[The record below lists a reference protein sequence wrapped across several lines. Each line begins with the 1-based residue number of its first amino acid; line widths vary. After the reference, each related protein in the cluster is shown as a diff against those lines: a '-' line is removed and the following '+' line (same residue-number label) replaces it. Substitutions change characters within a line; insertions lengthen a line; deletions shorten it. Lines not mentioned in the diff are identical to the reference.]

1 MRKGCNTFTVIEAE
15 KIRELLRQKI
25 KAGNLKAFRDQLRA
39 MDFYISDFSSRIPSG
54 FSVDDFDQ
62 LVRGGQVIIRS

>member
-1 MRKGCNTFTVIEAE
+1 MRKGRNTFTGSEAE

-39 MDFYISDFSSRIPSG
+39 MGFYISDFSSRIPSG